1 LRANFN
7 SLLTQVTAS
16 MSTYRTLDDV
26 DVTGQAVLVRVDL
39 NVPVKGGKVTDVTR
53 IERILPT
60 LSELESKEAK
70 VIVLLAHFGCPKGK
84 VVPQMSLEP
93 VTDVLQSMIG
103 RPVEFIATDWYDGR
117 AEDALGHAHAGDIL
131 LMENTR
137 FHPGEETND
146 PSFAA
151 QLARLGD
158 VYINDAFSAAHR
170 AHASTEG
177 VARLIPSAAGRAM
190 QAELEA
196 LTSVFDAPARPVF
209 AVVGGAKVSTKIEL
223 LRSLVRE
230 VATLA
235 LGGAMAN
242 TFLAAQGNP
251 IGKSLA
257 ERDMLGTARSV
268 IAAASAS
275 GCEIVLPIDA
285 VVAQESDAGA
295 AWSVVPV
302 QAVGAEEMILDIG
315 PDTVTLI
322 GERLAGAR
330 TLVWNGPLGA
340 FETTPFDR
348 GTTAIA
354 RTVAGLTRTGAL
366 RSVAGDGDTVAAL
379 KHAGV
384 ASDFTFVSTAGGA
397 FLEWFEGKSLPGIE
411 ALRAI

>member
-1 LRANFN
+1 MTIRRML
-7 SLLTQVTAS
+7 S
-16 MSTYRTLDDV
+16 YRTLEEV
-26 DVTGQAVLVRVDL
+26 DVSGKTVLVRVDL
-39 NVPVKGGKVTDVTR
+39 NVPVKDGTVTDVTR
-53 IERILPT
+53 IERTLPT
-60 LSELESKEAK
+60 LRELESKGAK
-70 VIVLLAHFGCPKGK
+70 VLVLLAHFGRPKGA
-84 VVPQMSLEP
+84 VVPQMSLKP
-93 VTDVLQSMIG
+93 VAGVLQSMLG
-103 RPVEFIATDWYDGR
+103 RPVEFVATDWQDGR
-117 AEDALGHAHAGDIL
+117 AADAVSHAQPGAVL

-146 PSFAA
+146 SSFAA

-158 VYINDAFSAAHR
+158 VYVNDAFSVAHR

-177 VARLIPSAAGRAM
+177 VARLVPSAAGRAM

-196 LTSVFDAPARPVF
+196 LTSVFDALARPVF
-209 AVVGGAKVSTKIEL
+209 ALVGGAKVSTKIEL
-223 LRSLVRE
+223 LRHLVRG

-251 IGKSLA
+251 IGRSLA
-257 ERDMLGTARSV
+257 ERDMLDTARGV

-285 VVAQESDAGA
+285 VVAQEFEAGA

-302 QAVGAEEMILDIG
+302 QAVGAHQMILDIG
-315 PDTVTLI
+315 PGTVALI
-322 GERLAGAR
+322 RERLARAR

-340 FETTPFDR
+340 FETEPFDR
-348 GTTAIA
+348 GTNAIA
-354 RTVAGLTRTGAL
+354 ETAARLTREGAL
-366 RSVAGDGDTVAAL
+366 RSVAGGGDTVAAL

-384 ASDFTFVSTAGGA
+384 ASDFSFVSTAGGA
-397 FLEWFEGKSLPGIE
+397 FLEWFEGKSLPGVE

>member
-1 LRANFN
+1 MTIRRML
-7 SLLTQVTAS
+7 S
-16 MSTYRTLDDV
+16 YRTLEEV
-26 DVTGQAVLVRVDL
+26 DVSGRTVLVRVDL
-39 NVPVKGGKVTDVTR
+39 NVPVKDGTVTDVTR
-53 IERILPT
+53 IERTLPT
-60 LSELESKEAK
+60 LRELESKGAK
-70 VIVLLAHFGCPKGK
+70 VLVLLAHFGRPKGA

-93 VTDVLQSMIG
+93 VAGVLQSMLG
-103 RPVEFIATDWYDGR
+103 RPVEFVATDWQDRR
-117 AEDALGHAHAGDIL
+117 ADDAVSHAQPGAVL

-146 PSFAA
+146 SSFAA

-158 VYINDAFSAAHR
+158 VYVNDAFSVAHR

-177 VARLIPSAAGRAM
+177 VARLVRSAAGRAM

-196 LTSVFDAPARPVF
+196 LTSVFEAPARPIL
-209 AVVGGAKVSTKIEL
+209 ALVGGAKVSTKIEL
-223 LRSLVRE
+223 LRHLVQG

-251 IGKSLA
+251 IGRSLA
-257 ERDMLGTARSV
+257 ERDMLDTARGV

-285 VVAQESDAGA
+285 VVAQEFEAGA

-302 QAVGAEEMILDIG
+302 QAVGAHQMILDIG
-315 PDTVTLI
+315 PGTVALI
-322 GERLAGAR
+322 RERLARAR

-340 FETTPFDR
+340 FETEPFDR
-348 GTTAIA
+348 GTNAIA
-354 RTVAGLTRTGAL
+354 ETAARLTREGAL
-366 RSVAGDGDTVAAL
+366 RSVAGGGDTVAAL

-384 ASDFTFVSTAGGA
+384 ASDFSFVSTAGGA
-397 FLEWFEGKSLPGIE
+397 FLEWFEGKSLPGVE

>member
-1 LRANFN
+1 MTIRRMP
-7 SLLTQVTAS
+7 S
-16 MSTYRTLDDV
+16 YRTLEEV
-26 DVTGQAVLVRVDL
+26 EVSGRTVLVRVDL
-39 NVPVKGGKVTDVTR
+39 NVPVKNGTVTDVTR
-53 IERILPT
+53 IERT
-60 LSELESKEAK
+60 LTTLRELENKGAK
-70 VIVLLAHFGCPKGK
+70 VLVLLAHFGRPKGA

-93 VTDVLQSMIG
+93 VADALQSMLG
-103 RPVEFIATDWYDGR
+103 RPVEFVATDWQDGR
-117 AEDALGHAHAGDIL
+117 TDDAVSHAQPGAVL

-146 PSFAA
+146 SSFAA

-158 VYINDAFSAAHR
+158 VYVNDAFSVAHR

-177 VARLIPSAAGRAM
+177 VARLVPSAAGRAM

-196 LTSVFDAPARPVF
+196 LTSVFDALARPVF
-209 AVVGGAKVSTKIEL
+209 ALVGGAKVSTKIEL
-223 LRSLVRE
+223 LRHLVRG

-251 IGKSLA
+251 IGRSLA
-257 ERDMLGTARSV
+257 ERDMLDTARGV

-285 VVAQESDAGA
+285 VVAQEFEAGA

-302 QAVGAEEMILDIG
+302 QSVGAHQMILDIG
-315 PDTVTLI
+315 PGTVALI
-322 GERLAGAR
+322 RERLARAR

-340 FETTPFDR
+340 FETEPFDR
-348 GTTAIA
+348 GTKAIA
-354 RTVAGLTRTGAL
+354 ETAARLTREGAL
-366 RSVAGDGDTVAAL
+366 RSVAGGGDTVAAL

-384 ASDFTFVSTAGGA
+384 ASDFSFVSTAGGA
-397 FLEWFEGKSLPGIE
+397 FLEWFEGKSLPGVE

>member
-1 LRANFN
+1 MTIRRML
-7 SLLTQVTAS
+7 S
-16 MSTYRTLDDV
+16 YRTLEEV
-26 DVTGQAVLVRVDL
+26 DVSGRTVLVRVDL
-39 NVPVKGGKVTDVTR
+39 NVPVKDGTVTDVTR
-53 IERILPT
+53 IERTLPT
-60 LSELESKEAK
+60 LRELESKGAK
-70 VIVLLAHFGCPKGK
+70 VLVLLAHFGRPKGA

-93 VTDVLQSMIG
+93 VAGVLQSMLG
-103 RPVEFIATDWYDGR
+103 RPVEFVATDWQDGR
-117 AEDALGHAHAGDIL
+117 ADDAVSHAQPGAVL

-146 PSFAA
+146 SSFAA

-158 VYINDAFSAAHR
+158 VYVNDAFSVAHR

-177 VARLIPSAAGRAM
+177 VARLVRSAAGRAM

-196 LTSVFDAPARPVF
+196 LTSVFEAPARPIL
-209 AVVGGAKVSTKIEL
+209 ALVGGAKVSTKIEL
-223 LRSLVRE
+223 LRHLVQG

-251 IGKSLA
+251 IGRSLA
-257 ERDMLGTARSV
+257 ERDMLDTARGV

-285 VVAQESDAGA
+285 VVAQEFEAGA

-302 QAVGAEEMILDIG
+302 QAVGAHQMILDIG
-315 PDTVTLI
+315 PGTVALI
-322 GERLAGAR
+322 RERLARAR

-340 FETTPFDR
+340 FETEPFDR
-348 GTTAIA
+348 GTNAIA
-354 RTVAGLTRTGAL
+354 ETAARLTREGAL
-366 RSVAGDGDTVAAL
+366 RSVAGGGDTVAAL

-384 ASDFTFVSTAGGA
+384 ASDFSFVSTAGGA
-397 FLEWFEGKSLPGIE
+397 FLEWFEGKSLPGVE

>member
-1 LRANFN
+1 MTIRRMP
-7 SLLTQVTAS
+7 S
-16 MSTYRTLDDV
+16 YRTLEEV
-26 DVTGQAVLVRVDL
+26 EVSGRTVLVRVDL
-39 NVPVKGGKVTDVTR
+39 NVPVKDGTVTDVTR
-53 IERILPT
+53 IERTLPT
-60 LSELESKEAK
+60 LRELENKGAK
-70 VIVLLAHFGCPKGK
+70 VLVLLAHFGRPKGA

-93 VTDVLQSMIG
+93 VADALQSMLG
-103 RPVEFIATDWYDGR
+103 RPVEFVATDWQDGR
-117 AEDALGHAHAGDIL
+117 TDDAVSHAQPGAVL

-146 PSFAA
+146 SSFAA

-158 VYINDAFSAAHR
+158 VYVNDAFSVAHR

-177 VARLIPSAAGRAM
+177 VARLVPSAAGRAM

-196 LTSVFDAPARPVF
+196 LTSVFDALARPVF
-209 AVVGGAKVSTKIEL
+209 ALVGGAKVSTKIEL
-223 LRSLVRE
+223 LRHLVRG

-251 IGKSLA
+251 IGRSLA
-257 ERDMLGTARSV
+257 ERDMLDTARGV

-285 VVAQESDAGA
+285 VVAQEFEAGA

-302 QAVGAEEMILDIG
+302 QSVGAHQMILDIG
-315 PDTVTLI
+315 PGTVALI
-322 GERLAGAR
+322 RERLARAR

-340 FETTPFDR
+340 FETEPFDR
-348 GTTAIA
+348 GTNAIA
-354 RTVAGLTRTGAL
+354 ETAARLTREGAL
-366 RSVAGDGDTVAAL
+366 RSVAGGGDTVAAL

-384 ASDFTFVSTAGGA
+384 ASDFSFVSTAGGA
-397 FLEWFEGKSLPGIE
+397 FLEWFEGKSLPGVE